1 MKTIKEFFKINES
14 QTIELYCDSEG
25 GQWSSYEN
33 LLLIPEWTESQFFLE
48 ICRISDTLAMEYYD
62 NDEDGIYEED
72 FDSVEDYQFAYDDA
86 CFSSNGM
93 MTFEFTLNGIT
104 YVGNTSIISFDELEM
119 KGRLLWKE

>member
-14 QTIELYCDSEG
+14 KTVELYCDSEG

-33 LLLIPEWTESQFFLE
+33 LLLIPEWTEEQFFLE
-48 ICRISDTLAMEYYD
+48 ICGISDALAMEYYD

-72 FDSVEDYQFAYDDA
+72 FDSEEDYQLAYDDA
-86 CFSSNGM
+86 CFSSSGM

-104 YVGNTSIISFDELEM
+104 YVGDTSMISFDELEM
-119 KGRLLWKE
+119 KGSLLWKE